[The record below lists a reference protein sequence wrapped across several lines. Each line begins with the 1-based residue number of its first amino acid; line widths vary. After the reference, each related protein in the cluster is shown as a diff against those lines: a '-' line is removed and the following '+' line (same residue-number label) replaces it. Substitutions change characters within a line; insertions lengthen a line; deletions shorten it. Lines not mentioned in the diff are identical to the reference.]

1 MSRLCI
7 QNSIASVKTFEHVKE
22 AASPSPTIPQLFSRE
37 LQKKNRIELLQNVLP
52 CSTPRFR
59 TGRAKDGGNIARS
72 GHTKG

>member
-22 AASPSPTIPQLFSRE
+22 AASPSPTIANQSAANF
-37 LQKKNRIELLQNVLP
+37 KKKIVYELLQNVLP